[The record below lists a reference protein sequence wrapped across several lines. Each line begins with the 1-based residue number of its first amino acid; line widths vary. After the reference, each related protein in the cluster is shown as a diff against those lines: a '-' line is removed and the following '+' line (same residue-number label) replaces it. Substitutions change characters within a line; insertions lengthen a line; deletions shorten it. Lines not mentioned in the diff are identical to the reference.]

1 MSHRCSA
8 RSQSCAP
15 PPVAIARRLQSR
27 QHVAFDASRP
37 SFERR
42 KYSHDP
48 GLERLEL
55 VGRYAEPAIG
65 YGALT
70 GRASA
75 DGTRALSARR
85 IAAAPAGSTLAPV
98 MVAPRCL
105 RLAGATTL
113 RGRSGSGLPACGRLQ
128 GWTDASR
135 RERFCRE
142 RGAIAP
148 THVSHCEACGTTPLA
163 GSGAAAGTSGCPR
176 PRRIVGSSHHSGP
189 RAAARLGAQARSI
202 PLDARF
208 HLKTAARRTADEPF
222 STENRGASAWLIV
235 VNFLLLARI
244 GRITRAYA
252 RTTLYGWGA

>member
-1 MSHRCSA
+1 MLRLA
-8 RSQSCAP
+8 AESCAP

-42 KYSHDP
+42 IYSHDP

-55 VGRYAEPAIG
+55 VGRYAETRDRLRGAYRVRFSGRHPRPERPADCG
-65 YGALT
+65 RTGGVDPGASYG
-70 GRASA
+70 GASLVF
-75 DGTRALSARR
+75 GWRVPPRF
-85 IAAAPAGSTLAPV
+85 AGG
-98 MVAPRCL
+98 
-105 RLAGATTL
+105 AGAAF
-113 RGRSGSGLPACGRLQ
+113 PACGRLQ

-176 PRRIVGSSHHSGP
+176 PPRIVGSSHHSGP

-235 VNFLLLARI
+235 VNVLLLARI